1 MGQGTPSRACRRKGT
16 LGGFRPEI
24 IDLTDA
30 PRASSSEPEGVANE
44 TNETAS
50 EPVAAVRSRR
60 TRWLVRSA
68 LTLVVLLGLIQLVPY
83 GHGKNPPVTK
93 AAVWPTAQGQAL
105 AENACYD
112 CHSNLTK
119 RWWAT
124 EIAPA
129 SWLAQADVDGGRA
142 ALNFSE
148 WDKPQPAVDEV
159 TESVSGSMPPL
170 QYKLFHGNARL
181 SDSERRQLAAAL
193 KQLYA
198 SDPPAGTKQ
207 GGG

>member
-1 MGQGTPSRACRRKGT
+1 MRAV
-16 LGGFRPEI
+16 GGFRSRIVEH
-24 IDLTDA
+24 TDA
-30 PRASSSEPEGVANE
+30 RDLVVRDAWDMTAPTIEPE
-44 TNETAS
+44 TT
-50 EPVAAVRSRR
+50 EPAAARPRR
-60 TRWLVRSA
+60 WRRRLSWAA
-68 LTLVVLLGLIQLVPY
+68 LALVVLFGLIQLIPY

-93 AAVWPTAQGQAL
+93 AAVWPSAQAQAL

-129 SWLAQADVDGGRA
+129 SWLAQADVDGGRET
-142 ALNFSE
+142 LNVSE
-148 WDKPQPAVDEV
+148 WDKPQLAVDEL
-159 TESVSGSMPPL
+159 TESVLSGSMPPV
-170 QYKLFHGNARL
+170 QYKLFHSNARL
-181 SDSERRQLAAAL
+181 SDLERQQLAAAL
-193 KQLYA
+193 TQLYT